1 MSEDERERKKKK
13 KKKKQLNVLQ
23 TEKVESELLPEL
35 VEALDE
41 LEKEKNYLD
50 IQVCPKCKS
59 PLVRRVGSMIGDM
72 SAHMG
77 FTAPKYEC
85 RECGWRERT
94 VLKATNKPTT
104 VREVVVM
111 AEAKDADDERKRK
124 FVVFTF
130 GEAHRKNSWLFYLLR
145 TFHANGNDFDTMN

>member
-1 MSEDERERKKKK
+1 MTETETKKKRRKK
-13 KKKKQLNVLQ
+13 QITVLE

-41 LEKEKNYLD
+41 LEKEKKYVD

-59 PLVRRVGSMIGDM
+59 PLVRRVGSMVGDM

-77 FTAPKYEC
+77 FTPPKYEC

-104 VREVVVM
+104 VKDVVIM
-111 AEAKDADDERKRK
+111 AEAKDADIERKIKERK
-124 FVVFTF
+124 Q
-130 GEAHRKNSWLFYLLR
+130 
-145 TFHANGNDFDTMN
+145 

>member
-1 MSEDERERKKKK
+1 MSEEEQEQTQKKKK
-13 KKKKQLNVLQ
+13 KKKKQLTVLE
-23 TEKVESELLPEL
+23 TEKVESELLPQL

-41 LEKEKNYLD
+41 LEKEKKYVD

-59 PLVRRVGSMIGDM
+59 PLVRRVGSMVGDM

-77 FTAPKYEC
+77 FTPPKYEC

-104 VREVVVM
+104 VRDVVIM
-111 AEAKDADDERKRK
+111 KEAKDADIERKQKERK
-124 FVVFTF
+124 I
-130 GEAHRKNSWLFYLLR
+130 ENRQ
-145 TFHANGNDFDTMN
+145 

>member
-1 MSEDERERKKKK
+1 MSETQEQKKK
-13 KKKKQLNVLQ
+13 KKKKQLTVLE

-35 VEALDE
+35 VEALNE
-41 LEKEKNYLD
+41 LEKEKKYVD

-59 PLVRRVGSMIGDM
+59 PLVRRVGSMVGDM

-77 FTAPKYEC
+77 FTPPKYEC

-104 VREVVVM
+104 VKDVVIM
-111 AEAKDADDERKRK
+111 AEAKDADIERKRK
-124 FVVFTF
+124 
-130 GEAHRKNSWLFYLLR
+130 EKKQ
-145 TFHANGNDFDTMN
+145 

>member
-1 MSEDERERKKKK
+1 VKRSKIKEKEKE
-13 KKKKQLNVLQ
+13 KKQLTVL
-23 TEKVESELLPEL
+23 EKEKTESELLPQL
-35 VEALDE
+35 VETLDE
-41 LEKEKNYLD
+41 LEKEKKYVD
-50 IQVCPKCKS
+50 IQICPKCKS
-59 PLVRRVGSMIGDM
+59 PLVRRVGSIIGDM

-111 AEAKDADDERKRK
+111 AEAKEADIKEKREKKER
-124 FVVFTF
+124 
-130 GEAHRKNSWLFYLLR
+130 
-145 TFHANGNDFDTMN
+145 

>member
-1 MSEDERERKKKK
+1 MSEEEQGQKKKK
-13 KKKKQLNVLQ
+13 KKKKQLTVLEK
-23 TEKVESELLPEL
+23 EKVESELLPQL

-41 LEKEKNYLD
+41 LEKEKKYVD
-50 IQVCPKCKS
+50 IQICPKCKS

-111 AEAKDADDERKRK
+111 AEAKEADIKEKRK
-124 FVVFTF
+124 KK
-130 GEAHRKNSWLFYLLR
+130 ER
-145 TFHANGNDFDTMN
+145 

>member
-1 MSEDERERKKKK
+1 VKVLSEEEQEQKKKK
-13 KKKKQLNVLQ
+13 KKKKQLLVLE

-35 VEALDE
+35 VQALDD
-41 LEKEKNYLD
+41 LEKEKKYVD

-59 PLVRRVGSMIGDM
+59 PLVRRVGSMVGDM

-77 FTAPKYEC
+77 FTPPKYEC

-104 VREVVVM
+104 VKDVVIM
-111 AEAKDADDERKRK
+111 AEAKDADNERKRK
-124 FVVFTF
+124 
-130 GEAHRKNSWLFYLLR
+130 EKKQ
-145 TFHANGNDFDTMN
+145 